1 MFGVQRNNTTHT
13 YRHQLHDF
21 CLLQLFRKLNG
32 EKQTKTISENGVLHF
47 IEWSIKILQ
56 VFLAPFLLQHRH
68 KLYENFFVDYRLL
81 KDLEMEVEGILHLA
95 TVGMCKS
102 NLHFNM
108 LEKVIFHLIKLL
120 RLKKTR
126 LFSNTYLKCPSHFTF
141 KNAKRLKLNNFM
153 LQH

>member
-1 MFGVQRNNTTHT
+1 MFKVQRNNTTHS
-13 YRHQLHDF
+13 YPHQLHDF
-21 CLLQLFRKLNG
+21 SSFSFLENWMGKH
-32 EKQTKTISENGVLHF
+32 TKTISENGVLHF
-47 IEWSIKILQ
+47 IERSIKILQ

>member
-1 MFGVQRNNTTHT
+1 M
-13 YRHQLHDF
+13 
-21 CLLQLFRKLNG
+21 
-32 EKQTKTISENGVLHF
+32 
-47 IEWSIKILQ
+47 
-56 VFLAPFLLQHRH
+56 APFLLQHRH

-120 RLKKTR
+120 RLKKKQGYFQILT
-126 LFSNTYLKCPSHFTF
+126 
-141 KNAKRLKLNNFM
+141 
-153 LQH
+153 